1 MTGVTDLNQLLRD
14 MTPELDGEIYGYA
27 VVPLEQA
34 LPPVDQVFAII
45 REEEGMTVVATHMV
59 LQGIGLQPTE
69 QWARIS
75 LKIHSSLSAV
85 GLTAA
90 FATALGKYGISANV
104 IAGFHHDHIFVQW
117 DRRHDAMQALLE
129 LSKIN

>member
-1 MTGVTDLNQLLRD
+1 MTGITDLNQLLRD
-14 MTPELDGEIYGYA
+14 MTPELDVEIYGYA

-117 DRRHDAMQALLE
+117 DRRHDAMNALQE
-129 LSKIN
+129 LSKTN